1 MSFPQRFKQA
11 FILATLCTSLS
22 PLGAS
27 PQLEELKAGN
37 QRFVNNKPQKCLLN
51 YERKPVPLESQH
63 PIAAILA
70 CSDSRVPP
78 EILFDQNSGDLFV
91 IRLAG
96 NTVDELAL
104 GSIEYAVTYLKTP
117 LLVILGHENCGA
129 VQATFALGDTSFSPN
144 IEALL
149 HQIYP
154 AIQATREKHPGMD
167 DKKLLDYA
175 IRENVHHT
183 QKEILARS
191 PTVTKALNNKTF
203 EIVEGLFSIQT
214 GQVEWLP
221 TSNEKQILNEE
232 NK

>member
-1 MSFPQRFKQA
+1 MNLIQLFKQS
-11 FILATLCTSLS
+11 FTLAAVCAVLS

-27 PQLEELKAGN
+27 SQLEELKAGN
-37 QRFVNNKPQKCLLN
+37 QRFINHKPQKCTLN
-51 YERKPVPLESQH
+51 YERKAPQIETQN
-63 PIAAILA
+63 PIAVILA
-70 CSDSRVPP
+70 CSDSRVSP
-78 EILFDQNSGDLFV
+78 EIIFDQSNGDLFV

-104 GSIEYAVTYLKTP
+104 GSIEYAATYLRTP

-129 VQATFALGDTSFSPN
+129 VKATFELGESSFSSN

-154 AIQATREKHPGMD
+154 AVDATREKHKGMD
-167 DKKLLDYA
+167 DKKLLEYA

-183 QKEILARS
+183 QKEILKRS

-203 EIVEGLFSIQT
+203 EIVEAVFSIQT

-221 TSNEKQILNEE
+221 STSEEKVLNEE
-232 NK
+232 VK